1 MVPLWELFSD
11 QFYKSPTMK
20 IVLFCHPDFLNST
33 SMPLFAN
40 MIREGMLARGIS
52 VECWAPKPFF
62 HRIPASYLQKWM
74 GYIDQF
80 IVFPIQART
89 RLKKLPKSTLFVFSD
104 QALGPWVPLVKNRP
118 HVVHCHDFLALRSSL
133 GEFPQNPTS
142 WSGKIY
148 QKWIRHGFNQASN
161 FICVSHRSAKDLNLF
176 LDNPQSASIEVV
188 HNPLDSFFRPM
199 LAEEANNL
207 LTSQNIS
214 GLERGFILHVGGNQW
229 YKNREGVVAVYAA
242 YVRQNTSPLPLV
254 MIGAPPSK
262 QLQDAANSI
271 GNKGNVKFLI
281 RPESKV
287 VKAAYSTAS
296 AMLFPSFA
304 EGFGWPIIEAMA
316 CGCPVLTTNDAPMT
330 EAGGSA
336 ANYIPKFD
344 AENVD
349 VWAKTCADILG
360 SVLRRSPSE
369 RLAFREAGLAH
380 AGRFDNNS
388 VIDRYL
394 SIYENVMS
402 QRNT

>member
-1 MVPLWELFSD
+1 MV
-11 QFYKSPTMK
+11 QKS
-20 IVLFCHPDFLNST
+20 
-33 SMPLFAN
+33 
-40 MIREGMLARGIS
+40 RGCRRRLCS
-52 VECWAPKPFF
+52 LRPPK
-62 HRIPASYLQKWM
+62 
-74 GYIDQF
+74 YIT
-80 IVFPIQART
+80 P
-89 RLKKLPKSTLFVFSD
+89 
-104 QALGPWVPLVKNRP
+104 
-118 HVVHCHDFLALRSSL
+118 
-133 GEFPQNPTS
+133 
-142 WSGKIY
+142 
-148 QKWIRHGFNQASN
+148 
-161 FICVSHRSAKDLNLF
+161 SA
-176 LDNPQSASIEVV
+176 
-188 HNPLDSFFRPM
+188 
-199 LAEEANNL
+199 
-207 LTSQNIS
+207 
-214 GLERGFILHVGGNQW
+214 GNDW
-229 YKNREGVVAVYAA
+229 R
-242 YVRQNTSPLPLV
+242 
-254 MIGAPPSK
+254 PPSK